1 MKRKHISFT
10 NTLSILGIFLFLNT
24 TLIFSQQS
32 PINFSYNDKS
42 LKNVLDS
49 LVSIYDL
56 NIVYRDQ
63 LVNDI
68 IISVDCK
75 NCSNDEAIN
84 SVLRNTSLDWEKNK
98 SQFII
103 INNRNK
109 KTISGYVVDGNTGEF
124 IPHANIY
131 IKDKY
136 LGVMSDEYGFFNL
149 SGEINVTDTLII
161 SYIGYHPLKIH
172 NNNYII
178 YYELMPKIIGTESIN
193 IYGEQIEF
201 LQRSTNFT
209 DLAFSPRHIKN
220 LPNIGESDI
229 FRSLQLLPGIQM
241 GNTGFAGL
249 YIRGGTPDQ
258 NHIILDGMTIYQL
271 DHFFGF
277 FSSINSSIVKDVQ
290 IYRSGF
296 PAKYGG
302 AISSIIDITG
312 KSGSTK
318 KKKLDLFTNMLSAGF
333 AYQQPL
339 SKRGSLVFAA
349 RRSFTDQYKT
359 KLHDNICDFLT
370 SGTGLNIGTE
380 IPSDTVSYNSE
391 YLPNFYFYD
400 INGKFT
406 YLPTKKDIISISF
419 YEGKDYLGEEKI
431 FDFPLD
437 SIGVN
442 KVQINE
448 KTRWGNNGI
457 SGRWLHRWSDKF
469 NSQLFFSNTKYHSNH
484 LLNSYWNLDNTTT
497 PVYLS
502 QDENQI
508 TDKTYRFNS
517 IYNINQNHTIELGI
531 SNTTYK
537 TDYSVQ
543 LGDSVIFIDESIN
556 GNLFES
562 YFQDKWNFSSNI
574 EILLGIR
581 SEKFS
586 KSDENYFDPRLIATY
601 RLSSDL
607 SIKVSGSRTHQYLNR
622 FSNDLITNGSK
633 FVWLIPNNYMK
644 PMNSLQ
650 KTFGIEYNS
659 LNVFMSI
666 DMYNKILNNISDFS
680 QIVFPVDTYNEITN
694 NLIFQG
700 DGEANGLEVFIR
712 KKNGFLTGWASY
724 SYGVIECKFPEL
736 NGGNIFLADHDRTHE
751 LKSTLIGS
759 LGKWTLSVT
768 GLISSGR
775 VYTPND
781 NLMIRENENANYTLQ
796 AEPGTRN
803 SKRLPAIQRID
814 LSLNRSMKFI
824 EKKLDVGISIF
835 NVFDRRN
842 ISHRSY
848 NLSVDPFIATDV
860 VMLGFTPTI
869 SIQLGL

>member
-1 MKRKHISFT
+1 M
-10 NTLSILGIFLFLNT
+10 
-24 TLIFSQQS
+24 
-32 PINFSYNDKS
+32 
-42 LKNVLDS
+42 
-49 LVSIYDL
+49 
-56 NIVYRDQ
+56 
-63 LVNDI
+63 
-68 IISVDCK
+68 
-75 NCSNDEAIN
+75 
-84 SVLRNTSLDWEKNK
+84 
-98 SQFII
+98 
-103 INNRNK
+103 
-109 KTISGYVVDGNTGEF
+109 
-124 IPHANIY
+124 
-131 IKDKY
+131 
-136 LGVMSDEYGFFNL
+136 
-149 SGEINVTDTLII
+149 
-161 SYIGYHPLKIH
+161 
-172 NNNYII
+172 
-178 YYELMPKIIGTESIN
+178 
-193 IYGEQIEF
+193 
-201 LQRSTNFT
+201 
-209 DLAFSPRHIKN
+209 
-220 LPNIGESDI
+220 
-229 FRSLQLLPGIQM
+229 
-241 GNTGFAGL
+241 
-249 YIRGGTPDQ
+249 
-258 NHIILDGMTIYQL
+258 
-271 DHFFGF
+271 
-277 FSSINSSIVKDVQ
+277 
-290 IYRSGF
+290 
-296 PAKYGG
+296 
-302 AISSIIDITG
+302 
-312 KSGSTK
+312 
-318 KKKLDLFTNMLSAGF
+318 
-333 AYQQPL
+333 
-339 SKRGSLVFAA
+339 
-349 RRSFTDQYKT
+349 
-359 KLHDNICDFLT
+359 
-370 SGTGLNIGTE
+370 
-380 IPSDTVSYNSE
+380 
-391 YLPNFYFYD
+391 
-400 INGKFT
+400 
-406 YLPTKKDIISISF
+406 
-419 YEGKDYLGEEKI
+419 
-431 FDFPLD
+431 
-437 SIGVN
+437 
-442 KVQINE
+442 
-448 KTRWGNNGI
+448 
-457 SGRWLHRWSDKF
+457 
-469 NSQLFFSNTKYHSNH
+469 
-484 LLNSYWNLDNTTT
+484 
-497 PVYLS
+497 
-502 QDENQI
+502 
-508 TDKTYRFNS
+508 
-517 IYNINQNHTIELGI
+517 
-531 SNTTYK
+531 
-537 TDYSVQ
+537 
-543 LGDSVIFIDESIN
+543 GDSVIFIDESIN

-562 YFQDKWNFSSNI
+562 YFQDKWNISSHI

-607 SIKVSGSRTHQYLNR
+607 SIKVSGSRTNQYLNR

-759 LGKWTLSVT
+759 LGEWTLSVT

-775 VYTPND
+775 VYTSND

-869 SIQLGL
+869 SIQLGF

>member
-1 MKRKHISFT
+1 LKRKHISFT

-68 IISVDCK
+68 IISADCK

-84 SVLRNTSLDWEKNK
+84 SVLKNTSLDWEKNK
-98 SQFII
+98 SQYII

-172 NNNYII
+172 NYNYII

-457 SGRWLHRWSDKF
+457 SGRWLHRWSD
-469 NSQLFFSNTKYHSNH
+469 
-484 LLNSYWNLDNTTT
+484 
-497 PVYLS
+497 
-502 QDENQI
+502 
-508 TDKTYRFNS
+508 
-517 IYNINQNHTIELGI
+517 
-531 SNTTYK
+531 
-537 TDYSVQ
+537 
-543 LGDSVIFIDESIN
+543 
-556 GNLFES
+556 
-562 YFQDKWNFSSNI
+562 
-574 EILLGIR
+574 
-581 SEKFS
+581 
-586 KSDENYFDPRLIATY
+586 
-601 RLSSDL
+601 
-607 SIKVSGSRTHQYLNR
+607 
-622 FSNDLITNGSK
+622 
-633 FVWLIPNNYMK
+633 
-644 PMNSLQ
+644 
-650 KTFGIEYNS
+650 
-659 LNVFMSI
+659 
-666 DMYNKILNNISDFS
+666 
-680 QIVFPVDTYNEITN
+680 
-694 NLIFQG
+694 
-700 DGEANGLEVFIR
+700 
-712 KKNGFLTGWASY
+712 
-724 SYGVIECKFPEL
+724 
-736 NGGNIFLADHDRTHE
+736 
-751 LKSTLIGS
+751 
-759 LGKWTLSVT
+759 
-768 GLISSGR
+768 
-775 VYTPND
+775 
-781 NLMIRENENANYTLQ
+781 
-796 AEPGTRN
+796 
-803 SKRLPAIQRID
+803 
-814 LSLNRSMKFI
+814 
-824 EKKLDVGISIF
+824 
-835 NVFDRRN
+835 
-842 ISHRSY
+842 
-848 NLSVDPFIATDV
+848 
-860 VMLGFTPTI
+860 
-869 SIQLGL
+869 

>member
-68 IISVDCK
+68 IISADCK

-84 SVLRNTSLDWEKNK
+84 SVLKNTSLDWEKNK
-98 SQFII
+98 SQYII

-149 SGEINVTDTLII
+149 SGEINITDTLII

-172 NNNYII
+172 NYNYII

-201 LQRSTNFT
+201 LQRSKNFT

-359 KLHDNICDFLT
+359 KLHDNIFDFLT

-457 SGRWLHRWSDKF
+457 SGRWLHRWSDKV
-469 NSQLFFSNTKYHSNH
+469 NTQLFFSSTKYHSNH

-508 TDKTYRFNS
+508 TDKTYRLNS

-531 SNTTYK
+531 SKTTYK

-562 YFQDKWNFSSNI
+562 YFQDKWNISSNI

-796 AEPGTRN
+796 AEPATRN

-860 VMLGFTPTI
+860 VMLGFTPTL